1 MHLRQARRPTK
12 AHRSQPCTKETSSCK
27 TNPSQEST
35 GQKVNRFKAIA
46 KLVGWFL
53 WFTAALLLVTAS
65 AGLAMGA
72 ATGNALTGVIVM
84 FGGAML
90 LVFGEIGRTMITRMS
105 VLVSDLQRA
114 FKKASDH
121 IDEQA
126 EQKNK

>member
-1 MHLRQARRPTK
+1 M
-12 AHRSQPCTKETSSCK
+12 
-27 TNPSQEST
+27 
-35 GQKVNRFKAIA
+35 NRLKAIA
-46 KLVGWFL
+46 KLVGWFI
-53 WFTAALLLVTAS
+53 WFTTALLLVTAS

-126 EQKNK
+126 EQTKK